1 MRHVHAARLRVVWD
15 TNVYVSALQFEGEAG
30 AKAWRAALDQRYRLI
45 ISPPILNDLGR
56 VLRDDFGWKDPRLSG
71 RLRMISKLAQIV
83 VPRRQIAVVRD
94 DPDDDRILEG
104 AVAGKADLIVSGDKH
119 LRRLKIFEG
128 IPIVTVM
135 DLLRMLD

>member
-1 MRHVHAARLRVVWD
+1 M
-15 TNVYVSALQFEGEAG
+15 
-30 AKAWRAALDQRYRLI
+30 DQRFRLI
-45 ISPPILNDLGR
+45 ISPPSLNELGR

-83 VPRRQIAVVRD
+83 VPRTQIAAVRD
-94 DPDDDRILEG
+94 DPDDDRILEC

-119 LRRLKIFEG
+119 LRRLKLFEG

-135 DLLRMLD
+135 DLLRILD